1 MTRPDLDR
9 ILAEQR
15 EREGPPTEFDH
26 RSCLAVLGLLACF
39 WILAAAIGVSVWD
52 WAFTTMEGTR

>member
-1 MTRPDLDR
+1 MNRPDLER

-15 EREGPPTEFDH
+15 EREGSPTEFDH
-26 RSCLAVLGLLACF
+26 HSCLAVLGMLACF
-39 WILAAAIGVSVWD
+39 WILAAPIGVSVWD

>member
-39 WILAAAIGVSVWD
+39 WILAAPIVVSVWD
-52 WAFTTMEGTR
+52 WAEQAWNVTR

>member
-1 MTRPDLDR
+1 MNPDLER

-26 RSCLAVLGLLACF
+26 RSCRVIVCLLACF
-39 WILAAAIGVSVWD
+39 WIVAADIGVSAWD
-52 WAFTTMEGTR
+52 WAEQAWNVTR

>member
-1 MTRPDLDR
+1 MTRPDLER

-39 WILAAAIGVSVWD
+39 WIVAPAIGVSVWD
-52 WAFTTMEGTR
+52 WAEQAWNVTR